1 MSLFDFFKSRPKGTA
16 SLARER
22 LTILVSQARSSRD
35 APDYLPVLRKE
46 LLEVI
51 RKYVNVDSDAVT
63 VKMQKDGNQDIFE
76 LSVTLPDKA

>member
-63 VKMQKDGNQDIFE
+63 VKMQKDGNHDIFE

>member
-1 MSLFDFFKSRPKGTA
+1 MSLFDFFKARPKGTA
-16 SLARER
+16 NVARER

-76 LSVTLPDKA
+76 LSVTLPDKV

>member
-22 LTILVSQARSSRD
+22 LTILVSQARSNRD